1 MNQWKW
7 VNHFQPQT
15 LVIATFL
22 CYIDAVFGFIFPI
35 ATSVLAGLLMAI
47 ALGAGGFGI
56 ANEKRWGYAVAVA
69 GAVFQVVM
77 LLAVFGSLGAHVDG
91 DHQLDVRRR
100 PRRPAP
106 APDEPRVPAHLVQV
120 AAPAL
125 QPAS

>member
-35 ATSVLAGLLMAI
+35 ATSILAGLLMAI

-56 ANEKRWGYAVAVA
+56 ANEKRWGYFLGVFVAVVRVALIVLLAGLTGLVQFTELVPFLFAVALVA
-69 GAVFQVVM
+69 V
-77 LLAVFGSLGAHVDG
+77 
-91 DHQLDVRRR
+91 
-100 PRRPAP
+100 
-106 APDEPRVPAHLVQV
+106 LVHPMSRDYQRIWFR
-120 AAPAL
+120 
-125 QPAS
+125 